1 MQQFEN
7 ELLNIPKWTIEGYK
21 DFFFCTNKKLHNTRT
36 KRVLKKRVKC
46 CSVGYELNG
55 KFITLKNL
63 KKLIKPVQRL
73 SQNNKKTLAL
83 EFSELMLMLAS

>member
-7 ELLNIPKWTIEGYK
+7 ELVNIPKWFIKGYE

-46 CSVGYELNG
+46 CSVGYELKG

-63 KKLIKPVQRL
+63 RPLIIPVERM
-73 SQNNKKTLAL
+73 SQNNKRSQVL
-83 EFSELMLMLAS
+83 ELNDLIMALAS